1 MSAPVFELHIRPLF
15 RAIDRDH
22 MSFAVD
28 LWDYDSVRANAN
40 EILARLET
48 DMPPG
53 DSGGPWPAECVELF
67 RRWTTTGFRRLELGT
82 GEFAVKATATVI
94 TLTATGTFPAAGYR
108 GWLDIESGTD
118 NAKTYVLW
126 FEPPEAPT
134 DAPAEMFSL
143 RERYRAD
150 NRSLFVHDATGV
162 KQLS

>member
-1 MSAPVFELHIRPLF
+1 VAAPVFELHIRPLF
-15 RAIDRDH
+15 RAVDRAH
-22 MSFAVD
+22 MTFAVD
-28 LWDYDSVRANAN
+28 LWDYDAVKAGAN

-48 DMPPG
+48 DMPPE

-82 GEFAVKATATVI
+82 GDCAVKATPTVI

-108 GWLDIESGTD
+108 GWLDIESETD
-118 NAKTYVLW
+118 TAKTYVLW
-126 FEPPEAPT
+126 FEPPEAAT
-134 DAPAEMFSL
+134 DAPAETFSL

-162 KQLS
+162 QRLI